1 VGEAQEGDRQQRESS
16 SPVNTLRPPKRSVRT
31 PIGTRMSAPSKVGS
45 AINKPIDVLSR
56 LKSACI

>member
-1 VGEAQEGDRQQRESS
+1 MNAHLKRTV
-16 SPVNTLRPPKRSVRT
+16 RPSTHYQFLLWLVPSARV
-31 PIGTRMSAPSKVGS
+31 SAPSSVGS

>member
-1 VGEAQEGDRQQRESS
+1 MNAHLKRTGPAIEAHYHFLLWLVPSAR
-16 SPVNTLRPPKRSVRT
+16 V
-31 PIGTRMSAPSKVGS
+31 SAPSSVGS